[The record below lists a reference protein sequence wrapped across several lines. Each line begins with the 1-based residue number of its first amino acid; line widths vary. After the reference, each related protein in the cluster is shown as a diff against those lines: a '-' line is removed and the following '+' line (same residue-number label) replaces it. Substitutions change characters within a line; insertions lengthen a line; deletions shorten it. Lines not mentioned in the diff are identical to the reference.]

1 MRRLHLVAGC
11 PQKVNAVPVRPCRVR
26 LRPRYMERAS
36 ARRRCCCAACVCGR
50 VARPRTAP
58 GEKELSVRCCAAGP
72 HQRSWSTFWLTS
84 VESVS
89 PTASVL
95 LRGAIHGSRAK
106 YPESGPPPALSCYR
120 SDRSDDQEAVGR
132 AAMSFIGDWA
142 DILQSLE
149 EQRKKY
155 GGTSIGDSFSL
166 VVTGKGFRFPDEATA
181 RAIAQRFED
190 RAETMNE
197 RTKLINKAL
206 DALRKKF
213 SEDEYSREYARD
225 AMNSLRSLRAL
236 NVSAAKYAKNYS
248 MKIRAAMDLKMSEEE
263 GIGKSLGK
271 IGGSVV

>member
-1 MRRLHLVAGC
+1 MRRFHLVAGC

-50 VARPRTAP
+50 VARSRTAP

-84 VESVS
+84 VESMS

-132 AAMSFIGDWA
+132 AAMSFIGD
-142 DILQSLE
+142 L
-149 EQRKKY
+149 
-155 GGTSIGDSFSL
+155 GGHPAVTRGAAQEVRRHLDRRLGCARGDRQG
-166 VVTGKGFRFPDEATA
+166 VPV
-181 RAIAQRFED
+181 
-190 RAETMNE
+190 
-197 RTKLINKAL
+197 
-206 DALRKKF
+206 
-213 SEDEYSREYARD
+213 SRCSHGQQ
-225 AMNSLRSLRAL
+225 NC
-236 NVSAAKYAKNYS
+236 
-248 MKIRAAMDLKMSEEE
+248 
-263 GIGKSLGK
+263 
-271 IGGSVV
+271 GSV